1 MVGKQF
7 HCSNG
12 KIKEIDLALPIN
24 ALNSKDII
32 ALELRGRLNVGGIY
46 KYLEMGHRDFHNR
59 IISLKK
65 NCTYD
70 IVVVVI
76 PIRQKDFK

>member
-12 KIKEIDLALPIN
+12 KIKEKDLALPIN

-32 ALELRGRLNVGGIY
+32 ALELRVRLNVGAWHPQIFT
-46 KYLEMGHRDFHNR
+46 RDR
-59 IISLKK
+59 
-65 NCTYD
+65 T
-70 IVVVVI
+70 
-76 PIRQKDFK
+76 